1 MGYECRVV
9 CPTFRTLSSL
19 PRSALSLKSLCGNVR
34 KLTHSRMD
42 ARGHDDDW
50 CATHRTV
57 SVMTRKEFRRIVAE
71 VLETLP
77 SEFAARIEN
86 VEVVV
91 EDEPT
96 DEQIRGAGLDPR
108 DDTLFGLYEGVPLEA
123 RGHEYAALPDKI
135 SIYYLPIVESCT
147 SAAEIRNE
155 IRTTVLHEVAH
166 FFGID
171 DEDLDAWGY

>member
-1 MGYECRVV
+1 
-9 CPTFRTLSSL
+9 
-19 PRSALSLKSLCGNVR
+19 
-34 KLTHSRMD
+34 
-42 ARGHDDDW
+42 
-50 CATHRTV
+50 
-57 SVMTRKEFRRIVAE
+57 MTE

-77 SEFAARIEN
+77 REFAERLEN

-96 DEQIRGAGLDPR
+96 DAQIRGVGLDPHE
-108 DDTLFGLYEGVPLEA
+108 DTLFGLYEGVPLEA
-123 RGHEYAALPDKI
+123 RGHEYSGLPDKI
-135 SIYYLPIVESCT
+135 SIFYLPIVETCT
-147 SAAEIRNE
+147 STTEIRDE

>member
-1 MGYECRVV
+1 
-9 CPTFRTLSSL
+9 
-19 PRSALSLKSLCGNVR
+19 
-34 KLTHSRMD
+34 
-42 ARGHDDDW
+42 
-50 CATHRTV
+50 
-57 SVMTRKEFRRIVAE
+57 MTRKEFRRLVTE

-77 SEFAARIEN
+77 REFAERLEN

-96 DEQIRGAGLDPR
+96 RAQIRGAGLDPR
-108 DDTLFGLYEGVPLEA
+108 DDTLFGLYEGVPLED

-135 SIYYLPIVESCT
+135 SIFYRPIVESCA
-147 SAAEIRNE
+147 SPAEIRDE

-171 DEDLDAWGY
+171 DEDLDEWGY